1 MLEKVK
7 CYCERNGLIKTG
19 DTILIACSGGP
30 DSLALV
36 DILLKLQKAYQLKL
50 AVAHFDHMFRGAE
63 SKADAEFVA
72 AFCREKNIAYYQ
84 KTFDVPAYIKKT
96 GFSPEEAARVV
107 RYDFLRGV
115 AKRLGN
121 AKIATGHHQD
131 DQAETVLIHLFRGAG
146 SSGIGGIRPI
156 SRGIIRPLLSV
167 TRQEIE
173 EYCENSHLSPRIDCT
188 NSQTDYLRNRI
199 RLQLLPE
206 LIEKFNPAM
215 KAALCKSAEIIAAEH
230 DFIRQS
236 VECIWAK
243 LVSQEGESIVFAR
256 KKFNQLHI
264 AQKRELFRMA
274 IEKKQG
280 SLRGISFTHVEKM
293 IVLSEKGFVGTQITL
308 PGNLVF
314 KCNYHQMMLAS
325 LQADIKKLD
334 ALYAVLALQG
344 DTYIPALKMA
354 VQVELTDFFMKPA
367 NKNSAVFDFDQLVP
381 PLFIRYR
388 QAGDRFRPSGMAGS
402 KKLKDFFIDYK
413 LERQKRDIVP
423 LLCDQQGILW
433 VIGYRQS
440 EYGRASEKTK
450 KCLRVSIREDEKVE
464 GV

>member
-7 CYCERNGLIKTG
+7 CYCDRNGLITIG

-96 GFSPEEAARVV
+96 GFSPEEAARIV
-107 RYDFLRGV
+107 RYEFLRSV
-115 AKRLGN
+115 AKKIGD

-146 SSGIGGIRPI
+146 SSGIGGIRPV

-173 EYCENSHLSPRIDCT
+173 EYCENNYLSPRIDRT
-188 NSQTDYLRNRI
+188 NYQTDYLRNRI

-206 LIEKFNPAM
+206 LIENFNPAM
-215 KAALCKSAEIIAAEH
+215 KTALCKSAEIIAAEH

-236 VECIWAK
+236 VERIWTDI
-243 LVSQEGESIVFAR
+243 VSHEGESIIFHR
-256 KKFNQLHI
+256 EKFNQLHI
-264 AQKRELFRMA
+264 SQKRELFRMA

-280 SLRGISFTHVEKM
+280 NLRGISFKHVEKM
-293 IVLSEKGFVGTQITL
+293 IVLSEKGFVGTQIEL
-308 PGNLVF
+308 PGNLIF
-314 KCNYHQMMLAS
+314 KCNYQQMTLADS
-325 LQADIKKLD
+325 QAGIKKLD
-334 ALYAVLALQG
+334 SLYVVLAPQG
-344 DTYIPALKMA
+344 DTYIPALKA
-354 VQVELTDFFMKPA
+354 TVQVEFTDSFIKHA
-367 NKNSAVFDFDQLVP
+367 DQNSLFFDFDQLVP

-423 LLCDQQGILW
+423 ILCDQQRILW

-440 EYGRASEKTK
+440 EYGKASEKTK
-450 KCLRVSIREDEKVE
+450 KCLRVSIRKDEKSE